1 VSSDGADDAPYVAD
15 TGAVVV
21 AADVQVEAAGSQET
35 TAPPTTEE
43 TTTMADDTDGT
54 ETMGDMDGTETMGDE
69 TGTETDGDGGSPGL
83 GVVAALGALLA
94 ALGLRRARR

>member
-43 TTTMADDTDGT
+43 TT
-54 ETMGDMDGTETMGDE
+54 TMGDMDGTETMGDE